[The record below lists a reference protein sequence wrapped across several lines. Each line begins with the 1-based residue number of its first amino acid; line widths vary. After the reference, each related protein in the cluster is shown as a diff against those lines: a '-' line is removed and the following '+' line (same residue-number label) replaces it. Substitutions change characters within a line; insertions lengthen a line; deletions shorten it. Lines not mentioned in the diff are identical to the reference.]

1 MNVLRHHSNWILV
14 TEWNDAS
21 TEFIEHDSQ
30 CIDIAA
36 IIGRK
41 SLGLFRRDVEWIA
54 TISCYT
60 CELGEA
66 EIGKGWLSCP
76 ELSGGVPVEKNI
88 AWFNAA
94 MYNSLL
100 MGIVNSSA
108 QACEKIDDISNSWK

>member
-41 SLGLFRRDVEWIA
+41 SLGLFRRDVKWIA
-54 TISCYT
+54 AISCYA
-60 CELGEA
+60 CKLGKA
-66 EIGKGWLSCP
+66 EIGKQWLP
-76 ELSGGVPVEKNI
+76 YLELIGVVPVEKNI
-88 AWFNAA
+88 ARFNAA
-94 MYNSLL
+94 MYNALL
-100 MGIVNSSA
+100 MGIVNGPA
-108 QACEKIDDISNSWK
+108 QACEKIDDISKSWK